1 MFDTNGAGQTGIDH
15 TVQFVE
21 VQNGLPDGVL
31 IITND
36 ATLTDLD
43 VVGGDCEP
51 DLPVSCT
58 IGLTNPLNGGNEFLE
73 MTQRPRSLL
82 SEVDDHIITLISRTS
97 GVASDYI
104 LAIRS
109 ISYNNLAEEPDETPR
124 RINITCFDGVL
135 NSNPSAVVTVNIQ
148 VTNDS
153 PFIDLNG
160 MDVSGKDLVFS
171 YTEGEVES
179 VLASELAIIDPDSP
193 TLVNATVRIVEV
205 FDMDNETLSFRS
217 QPPAGITCN
226 PSSCNGTSIVLTGST
241 ALTDYQAFLRA
252 LAYTNFKVPQ
262 DLPDLRD
269 REVQVDV
276 SDGSASASCIIDID
290 FLATV
295 PRAIIDLDAP
305 NVDYTTTFRE
315 GSSSGIRICNLNTI
329 RSADSSVD
337 RLLAVE
343 VSLRDRD
350 LEPEERIFIDRA
362 DQVQLDVSVETNF
375 ALKTISFKGSTV
387 SRYIEAI
394 RSIQYITEADEP
406 KDVVRYVDVVSI
418 PDGGVPNTLA
428 TAIIN
433 ITLINDNAPEFTNVL
448 YNASIREDANITSSL
463 FNFSAMDRDS
473 GRDGEFGFRI
483 IHGNEDG
490 NFEINNETGLLSLA
504 QTLDFETQR
513 MYVVTVQVEDF
524 GTILGPLSANQ
535 SLPIHV
541 IDVNDNLPMFEE
553 PFYNV
558 SFPENTEGIILIFNI
573 TDGDSGINEQ
583 IDVLQ
588 VTNSSSALFGDAS
601 IPSLNTSGLD
611 FENEPVHMVTVIA
624 FDAGLPNLSGTTVV
638 QVNVID
644 LDDFPPV
651 FNQSF
656 YNFTID
662 EDNSIGDIVGQVFAT
677 DSDSG
682 QNLTYV
688 SLDPLFEIDMF
699 TGVITIQVIAR
710 LTTTP
715 SFLFNITAVD
725 VSGNAAP
732 PAMVEVLVND
742 INNNPTVLDFSATND
757 STLDAVS
764 ATSFV
769 EESPP
774 VMLNIDLAITD
785 TDQIPLEI
793 STIIARIVDPLDAE
807 EYLLVAGGLPTT
819 VSGNQTSTVS
829 IQLNPPRSNLSEIMY
844 IIESILY
851 GNDATEPTPCVVV
864 CSVPY
869 DRAIEVNITDTIG
882 QTSTAQAYI
891 EFSYTNDVPLL
902 DLNSVRDGTD
912 NVIRFIEDRPPIP
925 LTNQPQIIDPD
936 SNTFTSLNISLT
948 YLDPDEFL
956 IVTVDPPLSQT
967 GNGTSFI
974 SIEGTASHEIYLE
987 ALRSV
992 HYGSTNNNPTEL
1004 DRTVSFTIS
1013 DGTAI
1018 SPPAVTIVQYTRV
1031 GDPPELDLDGDNI
1044 LSQNFST
1051 TFTEEGSAVAISNMA
1066 SIFDGDDDDMRFLQ
1080 VTINGGY
1087 PNEDVLIIVNSTIFP
1102 GATFVFPNITIT
1114 QVASVE
1120 DYTSFVNGLLYNNT
1134 ADEILDTSPRYVT
1147 FLLQDTSGNFSS
1159 VVRTNINLQPID
1171 DNLPVFTD
1179 DNVIVSISENSS
1191 VGTPIVQLTIVDE
1204 DLGETPDHDCSIL
1217 DVDPPILMNAFSVDI
1232 NVSSIMR
1239 TGIQFLVDLVLEE
1252 TIDRELYE
1260 FATIVIDCSISNYN
1274 TNATI
1279 DVNITDVND
1288 NCPVAFLPIINYTAT
1303 ENQPPFTPLN
1313 PPFISVVDA
1322 DTSSVLSYSISSD
1335 PTGIVGINSSTG
1347 ELFAVIEFDR
1357 EDYGAACFEIVV
1369 NVTDGYCTISVP
1381 FVLCLIDVND
1391 NPPIFD
1397 PSNYSVMLIENL
1409 IPVYPVVNVTVVDED
1424 DTAVYVLEIVDGPF
1438 SDNFIINFRG
1448 EIRLITPLDHETN
1461 NSFTLV
1467 ISATDTTLN
1476 NVSYADINVE
1486 VVNENDERPVIVLV
1500 STPTVTIVYDD
1511 DNITVIAIIIR
1522 VQESRN
1528 LFDSLYTVMAIDA
1541 DPDAELDYS
1550 FINTPAVS
1558 FPFAIDNST
1567 GEISVDGPLDAETER
1582 IFSAVLR
1589 VRDINGDPAYA
1600 DAHTTDANITFYIED
1615 VNDFAPVFSQD
1626 FYYATIPENLP
1637 VSTIIDLSITA
1648 NDSDYGLDSFGNN
1661 NGNAEVEFSGVN
1673 FPFSIN
1679 STSGQLTLL
1688 YTLDRESEEY
1698 HNFTIIARDIPI
1710 NDISLAATAS
1720 VSIRVLNVN
1729 DNPPVA
1735 DPDNYTARISE
1746 NVENVLLET
1755 SVPYNLRNG
1764 KLRLIA
1770 TTC

>member
-1 MFDTNGAGQTGIDH
+1 MFDANGGQDGIDH

-43 VVGGDCEP
+43 DVGGDCEP

-58 IGLTNPLNGGNEFLE
+58 IELTNPLNGQDEFLE

-82 SEVDDHIITLISRTS
+82 SEDDDHIITLTSRTT
-97 GVASDYI
+97 GVVSDYI

-109 ISYNNLAEEPDETPR
+109 VSYNNLAEEPNETPR
-124 RINITCFDGVL
+124 LINITCFDGVL
-135 NSNPSAVVTVNIQ
+135 NSTPSTVITVNIQ
-148 VTNDS
+148 ITNDS

-160 MDVSGKDLVFS
+160 IDVSGKDLVFS

-179 VLASELAIIDPDSP
+179 ILASQLTIIDPDSP

-205 FDMDNETLSFRS
+205 FDMDNETLSFGT
-217 QPPAGITCN
+217 QPPPGITCN
-226 PSSCNGTSIVLTGST
+226 PSSCNGTSIVLTGS
-241 ALTDYQAFLRA
+241 APLTDYQDFLRA

-269 REVQVDV
+269 REVQMDI

-305 NVDYTTTFRE
+305 NVDYMTTFRE
-315 GSSSGIRICNLNTI
+315 GSTMGIRICNLNTI

-337 RLLAVE
+337 NLLAVE

-350 LEPEERIFIDRA
+350 LESEERIFIDRA
-362 DQVQLDVSVETNF
+362 EQVQLDVSVETNF

-387 SRYIEAI
+387 SRYIDAI

-406 KDVVRYVDVVSI
+406 KDVIRYVDVVSI
-418 PDGGVPNTLA
+418 PGGGVPNTLA

-448 YNASIREDANITSSL
+448 YNASIREDANITASV

-473 GRDGEFGFRI
+473 GRDGEFAFRI
-483 IHGNEDG
+483 IDGNEDG
-490 NFEINNETGLLSLA
+490 NFEINSETGLLSLA
-504 QTLDFETQR
+504 RMVDFETQR
-513 MYVVTVQVEDF
+513 MYFVTVQVEDF
-524 GTILGPLSANQ
+524 GKIEGPLSANQ

-558 SFPENTEGIILIFNI
+558 TFPENTEGIIVIFNI

-583 IDVLQ
+583 IGVLQ
-588 VTNSSSALFGDAS
+588 VINSSGVLFGDAT

-611 FENEPVHMVTVIA
+611 FENERIHTVTVVA

-651 FNQSF
+651 FNQSLYYF
-656 YNFTID
+656 SID
-662 EDNSIGDIVGQVFAT
+662 EDNSIGDFVGQVFAT

-682 QNLTYV
+682 QNFTYM
-688 SLDPLFEIDMF
+688 SLDSRFEIDMF

-715 SFLFNITAVD
+715 LFLFNVTAVD
-725 VSGNAAP
+725 VSGNTAS
-732 PAMVEVLVND
+732 PAMVEVIVND
-742 INNNPTVLDFSATND
+742 INNNPTILDFSATND
-757 STLDAVS
+757 STVSAVS

-785 TDQIPLEI
+785 VDQIPLEI
-793 STIIARIVDPLDAE
+793 SMITATIINPLDAE
-807 EYLLVAGGLPTT
+807 EYLLVADLSATIGG
-819 VSGNQTSTVS
+819 NETSTIS
-829 IQLNPPRSNLSEIMY
+829 IQLNPPHSNLTEIMY

-851 GNDATEPTPCVVV
+851 GNDATEPTPCVVT

-869 DRAIEVNITDTIG
+869 DRTIEVNITDAIG
-882 QTSTAQAYI
+882 QTSSAQAYI
-891 EFSYTNDVPLL
+891 EFSYTNDAPLL
-902 DLNSVRDGTD
+902 DLNSVRDGID
-912 NVIRFIEDRPPIP
+912 NEIRFIEDRPPIP

-936 SNTFTSLNISLT
+936 SDTFTSLNISFT
-948 YLDPDEFL
+948 VLDSNEFL
-956 IVTVDPPLSQT
+956 LVYVNPPLSQT

-974 SIEGTASHEIYLE
+974 SVAGTASRETYLE
-987 ALRSV
+987 VLRSA
-992 HYGSTNNNPTEL
+992 HYGSTNNNPTEQ
-1004 DRTVSFTIS
+1004 DRIVSFTIS

-1044 LSQNFST
+1044 MSQNFST
-1051 TFTEEGSAVAISNMA
+1051 TFTEEGTAVAIANMA

-1102 GATFVFPNITIT
+1102 GATFVFPTITIT
-1114 QVASVE
+1114 QVSSI
-1120 DYTSFVNGLLYNNT
+1120 DNYTSFVNGLLYDNM
-1134 ADEILDTSPRYVT
+1134 ADEILDTSPRYIT
-1147 FLLQDTSGNFSS
+1147 FLLQDTSGNFSD
-1159 VVRTNINLQPID
+1159 VVRTTINLQPID
-1171 DNLPVFTD
+1171 DHFPVFLD
-1179 DNVIVSISENSS
+1179 DDVTVNISEDSS
-1191 VGTPIVQLTIVDE
+1191 VGTPVAQLTVLDE
-1204 DLGETPDHDCSIL
+1204 DLGEIPNHDCSIL
-1217 DVDPPILMNAFSVDI
+1217 DVDPPMLMNAFSVNI
-1232 NVSSIMR
+1232 NLSSTER
-1239 TGIQFLVDLVLEE
+1239 TGMQYLVDLLLEE
-1252 TIDRELYE
+1252 AIDRELYE
-1260 FATIVIDCSISNYN
+1260 FVTVVIDCSISNFN
-1274 TNATI
+1274 TNATVDI
-1279 DVNITDVND
+1279 NITDVND
-1288 NCPVAFLPIINYTAT
+1288 NCPVAFIPSINFTVT
-1303 ENQPPFTPLN
+1303 ENQPPYTALN
-1313 PPFISVVDA
+1313 PPFIDVD
-1322 DTSSVLSYSISSD
+1322 DDDISGVLSYSILSD

-1347 ELFAVIEFDR
+1347 DLFTVIEFDR
-1357 EDYGAACFEIVV
+1357 EDYGAPCFDVIV
-1369 NVTDGYCTISVP
+1369 NVTDGNCTISVP

-1391 NPPIFD
+1391 NPPFFD

-1409 IPVYPVVNVTVVDED
+1409 IPVYPVVNVTVVDD
-1424 DTAVYVLEIVDGPF
+1424 DETPVYLLEIVDGPF
-1438 SDNFIINFRG
+1438 SDNFIVNLRG
-1448 EIRLITPLDHETN
+1448 EIRLITPLDHEMN

-1467 ISATDTTLN
+1467 ISATDAMLN
-1476 NVSYADINVE
+1476 NTSFADINVD
-1486 VVNENDERPVIVLV
+1486 VLNENDEKPAIVPV
-1500 STPTVTIVYDD
+1500 STPDVIIVFDD

-1522 VQESRN
+1522 VLESRN
-1528 LFDSLYTVMAIDA
+1528 LFDNLYTVMATDA

-1558 FPFAIDNST
+1558 FPFAINNST
-1567 GEISVDGPLDAETER
+1567 GEIIVDGPLDAESER

-1589 VRDINGDPAYA
+1589 VRDTNGDPAYS

-1626 FYYATIPENLP
+1626 FYYTAIPESTN
-1637 VSTIIDLSITA
+1637 VYTIIDLSIAA
-1648 NDSDYGLDSFGNN
+1648 NDSDYGLDSFGNS
-1661 NGNAEVEFSGVN
+1661 NGNAEVEFSILEAGVV
-1673 FPFSIN
+1673 FSIN
-1679 STSGQLTLL
+1679 FTNGLLTLIHA
-1688 YTLDRESEEY
+1688 LDRESQEF
-1698 HNFTIIARDIPI
+1698 HNFTVIARDMPV
-1710 NDISLAATAS
+1710 NDISLSTVAY
-1720 VSIRVLNVN
+1720 VSIRILNVN

-1735 DPDNYTARISE
+1735 DPDNYTACVYE
-1746 NVENVLLET
+1746 NVNNVLLET
-1755 SVPYNLRNG
+1755 SVPNNLRNG
-1764 KLRLIA
+1764 ELRYISA
-1770 TTC
+1770 MY